1 MKRTPSRKSAR
12 KVNPPRSRKAK
23 TTAGKGSIHY
33 RVAPKL
39 ARGYPVKRFNKGKG
53 PTPKKILA
61 IAAKARQYKK
71 TGRGKASKLS
81 RKYNAALDKRL
92 AARGYTP
99 DHIRAVKKYR
109 LSGRLAVLSI
119 TEVTYS
125 AGRFRYKGKYISKTK
140 AKRVIWMYRYN
151 RTIKHYRE
159 LYGLSVDEARQLWR
173 ALRDEN
179 FGEAVFK
186 ALY

>member
-12 KVNPPRSRKAK
+12 KESLPRSRKAK
-23 TTAGKGSIHY
+23 TTAGKGSIRY

-39 ARGYPVKRFNKGKG
+39 ARGYAVKKYNKGKG
-53 PTPKKILA
+53 PAPKRILV

-71 TGRGKASKLS
+71 TGRGNVSKLS
-81 RKYNAALDKRL
+81 KRYNAALDKRL

-109 LSGRLAVLSI
+109 LSGRISVLAV
-119 TEVTYS
+119 TEVSYS
-125 AGRFRYKGKYISKTK
+125 RGRFKYKGRYISKTK
-140 AKRVIWMYRYN
+140 AKRVMWMYRYN

-159 LYGLSVDEARQLWR
+159 LYGLSVKEARELWR

>member
-1 MKRTPSRKSAR
+1 MKRSPSRKPSR
-12 KVNPPRSRKAK
+12 ESLPKSRKAK
-23 TTAGKGSIHY
+23 KAGRGVVRFKV
-33 RVAPKL
+33 RPKL
-39 ARGYPVKRFNKGKG
+39 ARGYPVKRYNKGAGK
-53 PTPKKILA
+53 PVPKDVKALIS
-61 IAAKARQYKK
+61 KARRYKK
-71 TGRGKASKLS
+71 TGRAQGAKLS
-81 RKYNAALDKRL
+81 KRYNAALDKRL

-109 LSGRLAVLSI
+109 LTGKISALSV
-119 TEVTYS
+119 TEVS
-125 AGRFRYKGKYISKTK
+125 FVHGRFKYKGKFISKTK
-140 AKRVIWMYRYN
+140 AKRVTWAYRYN

-159 LYGLSVDEARQLWR
+159 LYGLTYKQSQELWR